1 MSRLV
6 IEMTPKRLLRIGLG
20 YLALI
25 WAQVGGWA
33 LFAPRSFYDGYPGL
47 GRTWVAVDGPYNE
60 HLVRD
65 VGALNLA
72 LVVVLVAAAISLQRS
87 LVVTAALAALVWG
100 VPHTLYHLL
109 NRGDLTTSDYALS
122 VGGLA
127 VLSVV
132 PLAILLTSGRSSP
145 TPERAAASA
154 IDGRETPA
162 DAR

>member
-1 MSRLV
+1 MNPTRW
-6 IEMTPKRLLRIGLG
+6 LRIGLG
-20 YLALI
+20 YLALV

-72 LVVVLVAAAISLQRS
+72 LVVVLVAAAITLSRP
-87 LVVTAALAALVWG
+87 LVVTAALASLVWG
-100 VPHTLYHLL
+100 VPHTLYHLF
-109 NRGDLTTSDYALS
+109 NRGELSTPDFVAS

-127 VLSVV
+127 LLSAL
-132 PLAILLTSGRSSP
+132 PLVILATARRT
-145 TPERAAASA
+145 TPNPANEAPAAADSTE
-154 IDGRETPA
+154 ETVG
-162 DAR
+162 AR